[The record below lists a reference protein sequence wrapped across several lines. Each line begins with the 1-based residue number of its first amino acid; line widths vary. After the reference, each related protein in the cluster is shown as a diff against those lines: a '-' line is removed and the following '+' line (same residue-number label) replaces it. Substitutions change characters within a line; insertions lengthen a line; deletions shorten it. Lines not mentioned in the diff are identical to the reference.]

1 VFKNLIVYRI
11 GPTWQPQ
18 LETVVE
24 QLAKAEF
31 AECSATQEK
40 SMGWVPPRGDAHGP
54 FVEAIGGQWVLKL
67 MIETKAVPSSV
78 INRKVK
84 DKVAEIEQATGR
96 KPGKKETKEL
106 KEEAKQSLLP
116 MAFSRQGSVGV
127 WIDPAARLLLVDA
140 SSQGKADDVVTALIE
155 QIEGLT
161 LTLLQ
166 TQQSAGTAMSAWLV
180 SQEAPAG
187 FSIDR
192 ECELKATDDSKAAV
206 RYSKHALDIDE
217 VRAHIEAGKVPT
229 KLAMTWQD
237 RVSFLLTDNLQIKKV
252 TFLEGVYDGA
262 GGNKEDGFD
271 ADVAIATGELV
282 QLLPELVEA
291 LGGEVELA

>member
-1 VFKNLIVYRI
+1 MFKNLIVYRI

-140 SSQGKADDVVTALIE
+140 SSQGLSLI
-155 QIEGLT
+155 
-161 LTLLQ
+161 
-166 TQQSAGTAMSAWLV
+166 
-180 SQEAPAG
+180 
-187 FSIDR
+187 
-192 ECELKATDDSKAAV
+192 
-206 RYSKHALDIDE
+206 
-217 VRAHIEAGKVPT
+217 HI
-229 KLAMTWQD
+229 
-237 RVSFLLTDNLQIKKV
+237 
-252 TFLEGVYDGA
+252 
-262 GGNKEDGFD
+262 
-271 ADVAIATGELV
+271 
-282 QLLPELVEA
+282 
-291 LGGEVELA
+291 

>member
-1 VFKNLIVYRI
+1 MFKNLIVYRI

-106 KEEAKQSLLP
+106 KEEAKQSL
-116 MAFSRQGSVGV
+116 S
-127 WIDPAARLLLVDA
+127 
-140 SSQGKADDVVTALIE
+140 LI
-155 QIEGLT
+155 
-161 LTLLQ
+161 
-166 TQQSAGTAMSAWLV
+166 
-180 SQEAPAG
+180 
-187 FSIDR
+187 
-192 ECELKATDDSKAAV
+192 
-206 RYSKHALDIDE
+206 
-217 VRAHIEAGKVPT
+217 HI
-229 KLAMTWQD
+229 
-237 RVSFLLTDNLQIKKV
+237 
-252 TFLEGVYDGA
+252 
-262 GGNKEDGFD
+262 
-271 ADVAIATGELV
+271 
-282 QLLPELVEA
+282 
-291 LGGEVELA
+291 